1 MIKYLKM
8 LPALFMTVSMA
19 AHADIIHVSGN
30 AFNDLGS
37 STVDMKTNLEW
48 MDFTKTTSRSTCSVA
63 LDIGLPLNSC
73 YGMED
78 HQDLLPSDAGWR
90 LATRGEAAQLLSD
103 WLGVQVGPTSTSSS
117 TGADSALLTQF
128 LAVFADKADSVRPN
142 FYPDASNPSQAVGF
156 FVGYGMYNMN
166 YLNGDN
172 YANYS
177 FGTALV
183 RETSVA
189 VPEPD
194 ALALMGIALSGLFFA
209 RRRRS

>member
-1 MIKYLKM
+1 LNR
-8 LPALFMTVSMA
+8 AL
-19 AHADIIHVSGN
+19 
-30 AFNDLGS
+30 
-37 STVDMKTNLEW
+37 
-48 MDFTKTTSRSTCSVA
+48 
-63 LDIGLPLNSC
+63 
-73 YGMED
+73 
-78 HQDLLPSDAGWR
+78 SDAGWR

-194 ALALMGIALSGLFFA
+194 ALALMGIALSRLFFA